1 MTNVKLGKK
10 HLAIAVMACLCL
22 ALIAFPAY
30 GFYYVH
36 DEGVSDEHSGKGVYE
51 IFCVVD
57 ETAVGGPVTSSLM
70 FVPEGSTAAD
80 VLDEAI
86 VSSESQNGLEAIHNY
101 DVTSVAED
109 LAGVS
114 YTVAV
119 YGTGDSQPV
128 DKYDAASTNVKA
140 GYAANPKGD
149 ENTVLDRYDNVVV
162 TVSAS

>member
-36 DEGVSDEHSGKGVYE
+36 DEGVSDAHSGKGVYE

-70 FVPEGSTAAD
+70 FMPEGSTAAD
-80 VLDEAI
+80 VLEEA
-86 VSSESQNGLEAIHNY
+86 VASSESQNGLEAIHNY
-101 DVTSVAED
+101 DVTSVKED
-109 LAGVS
+109 LEGKS
-114 YTVAV
+114 YTITV
-119 YGTGDSQPV
+119 YGTGETQAV
-128 DKYDAASTNVKA
+128 DKYDAASTDVKA
-140 GYAANPKGD
+140 GYTASAKGD
-149 ENTVLDRYDNVVV
+149 GSTVLDRYDNVVV
-162 TVSAS
+162 TVTAS

>member
-36 DEGVSDEHSGKGVYE
+36 DEGVSDAHSGKGVYE

-80 VLDEAI
+80 VLDEA
-86 VSSESQNGLEAIHNY
+86 VASSQSQQGLEAIHNY
-101 DVTSVAED
+101 DVKSVKAD
-109 LAGVS
+109 LEGMP

-128 DKYDAASTNVKA
+128 DKYDAAATDVTA
-140 GYAANPKGD
+140 GYAASSKGD

-162 TVSAS
+162 TVTA